1 MPASWGD
8 VDNPPSSI
16 DSWSQHASVE
26 NAANVSCTDR
36 STSPEYTI
44 TEQSMLL
51 EYVGDGVSVIVLYDV
66 ADTMPPLELEPT
78 HELDT

>member
-26 NAANVSCTDR
+26 NAA
-36 STSPEYTI
+36 SPEYTI